1 MGTRYFIGRA
11 RFEIFNK
18 RSGNVSIMVG
28 LKTLVF
34 LLLVVIVAI
43 DARKGKRKARKEGK
57 KECSKS
63 STLDMLKKAE
73 IGAGIVKAALDTA
86 KTKLGEAGVKCEVLR
101 KKVPGITR
109 RMAKYFGKAC
119 KVGAGGSKGTKGSVE
134 FEDEEI
140 EMAADAAEEVCPEEA
155 ARIQLVKCAVGIME
169 KNAVKAKPLIEALV
183 DDSKCEDV
191 TEAMKGLDTDL
202 WWLKWKA
209 NRAKWKKNKNKK
221 GKK

>member
-43 DARKGKRKARKEGK
+43 DARRGKRKMR

-63 STLDMLKKAE
+63 SMLDFLKKAE
-73 IGAGIVKAALDTA
+73 IGAGKVKEALDTA
-86 KTKLGEAGVKCEVLR
+86 ETELGKADVKCEDV
-101 KKVPGITR
+101 KVPGITK
-109 RMAKYFGKAC
+109 RMTKSFGKVC
-119 KVGAGGSKGTKGSVE
+119 PEGGTAVE
-134 FEDEEI
+134 VEDKEI
-140 EMAADAAEEVCPEEA
+140 EIAADAAEATCPEEA
-155 ARIQLVKCAVGIME
+155 AKFKLVKCAVKIMVGNVE
-169 KNAVKAKPLIEALV
+169 KAKPLIEALV
-183 DDSKCEDV
+183 ADSKCEDV
-191 TEAMKGLDTDL
+191 RTAMKGLYKGL

-209 NRAKWKKNKNKK
+209 NMAKWKKNKNKK
-221 GKK
+221 GKKDHHHHHH